1 MTVTYTLEVSTA
13 RFWGFA
19 KLLGRWKGSIYK
31 LMYREMLTFLI
42 AYYAI
47 AFFYRYAMS
56 DLHQRHFEEL
66 AIYCREFTSVV
77 PITFVLGFYVTFVV
91 GRWWQQYCNIAWPD
105 NLAIEISAYVQGND
119 ERGRMIRRTLVRYIN
134 ILSVLT
140 FQCTSTVIKK
150 RFPTL
155 DHMVE
160 AGILTPEEKAELE
173 NVETPHGIW
182 WVPAQWF
189 GQLAMIARK
198 EGRIHDDFHLSRLI
212 DDMLAYRGMC
222 GMVWSYDWISVPLS
236 YTQVVAIAVYSFFV
250 SCLFGRQ
257 YLLHS
262 NSAAASG
269 QAAEHIIDYYV
280 PIFTIFQFFFYVG
293 WLKVAESMISG
304 YGEDDDDF
312 NTNWIIDRNVQ
323 VSYLMVDK
331 MYRRIPKVTK
341 DVFWD
346 NVEPELPYTQ
356 AASRYRGD
364 PFYGSTTA
372 MDISEKKAE
381 WDMPD
386 QMPPIDEEAGMPAN
400 ITVVP
405 SVRRKRTRSKV
416 SNRIVN
422 GRAVSVDSTNLKGTL
437 DGLENAEDTNSVAME
452 SDAASRS
459 SNDDA
464 HSCSSR
470 YAKKKLHRRSDVAHI

>member
-1 MTVTYTLEVSTA
+1 
-13 RFWGFA
+13 
-19 KLLGRWKGSIYK
+19 
-31 LMYREMLTFLI
+31 
-42 AYYAI
+42 
-47 AFFYRYAMS
+47 
-56 DLHQRHFEEL
+56 HFEEL

-372 MDISEKKAE
+372 ME
-381 WDMPD
+381 
-386 QMPPIDEEAGMPAN
+386 
-400 ITVVP
+400 
-405 SVRRKRTRSKV
+405 
-416 SNRIVN
+416 
-422 GRAVSVDSTNLKGTL
+422 
-437 DGLENAEDTNSVAME
+437 
-452 SDAASRS
+452 
-459 SNDDA
+459 
-464 HSCSSR
+464 
-470 YAKKKLHRRSDVAHI
+470 